1 MRKIDGLN
9 NILLIDDDM
18 STNYFN
24 EMVIQLLDID
34 VKIDIVLNGLDALK
48 YLMEINPDESGR
60 SGLIFLDLNMPQL
73 NAWEFLSQYNVFP
86 EKIKRKFK
94 IIMLSSSNH
103 DDDMDFAMNH
113 IDILGFLRKP
123 LAEEQLRDLLHEHYD
138 F

>member
-1 MRKIDGLN
+1 MRKINGLN

-34 VKIDIVLNGLDALK
+34 VKIDMVLNGMDALK
-48 YLMEINPDESGR
+48 YLLEINPDESDRAGM
-60 SGLIFLDLNMPQL
+60 IFLDLNMPQL
-73 NAWEFLSQYNVFP
+73 NAWDFLSQYNAFP

-113 IDILGFLRKP
+113 IDILGYLHKP
-123 LAEEQLRDLLHEHYD
+123 LAEEQLRNLLHEHYD

>member
-1 MRKIDGLN
+1 MRKIGGLN

-24 EMVIQLLDID
+24 EMIIQLLDIE

-48 YLMEINPDESGR
+48 YLIDINPDESDR

-113 IDILGFLRKP
+113 IDILGFLHKP
-123 LAEEQLRDLLHEHYD
+123 LAEEQLRGLLHEHYD

>member
-1 MRKIDGLN
+1 MRKIGGLN

-24 EMVIQLLDID
+24 EMIIQLLDIE

-48 YLMEINPDESGR
+48 YLMDINPDESDR

-113 IDILGFLRKP
+113 IDILGFLHKP
-123 LAEEQLRDLLHEHYD
+123 LAEEQLRGLLHEHYD

>member
-103 DDDMDFAMNH
+103 DDDIDFAMNH